1 MKALWHSFCYIKVE
15 MIDSILMRRGARPNR
30 RKDPLAPATGG
41 FFTKPRRLPAVVGLG
56 AAVATLCLYI
66 IIWHIGVWSTPGLLT
81 RVQSILPKAVLIT
94 GLMMAS
100 LLALVIHLVQTVRF
114 RAREIESLN
123 QKLHNETIESKQVEK
138 VLVESE
144 HRFQLITKNIKE
156 TVFVYDMNRK
166 LQYVNPAFEVLT
178 GYTNKELYKAD
189 FINYIHPDDKARI
202 TQLWERLFQGK
213 GFSGEEFRIVTKDGQ
228 TKWYLSSWNPLINK
242 EKKQVGALGTGLDIT
257 ERKRVEETLRES
269 EIKFRSVVESANDA
283 IILVNDS
290 GNIISCNKG
299 TQAIFG
305 YTQEELLDK
314 PLDFL
319 ISEQHKNDI
328 RLGWFKLTGSK
339 HSIIGRTVELRGL
352 RKNGSEFPL
361 ELSLADWKIGEGTFY
376 SGIIR
381 DITERKRTEGK
392 LYEINAALENAVDG
406 ISFLDMQGRYL
417 SVNRAYA
424 NIFGCNVNEMIGM
437 EWQKTVH
444 PNDLEREINA
454 HKEMLKSGKVKF
466 ESRGF
471 RKDGSTFYQEVTII
485 KNIDKNGQLK
495 GHYRFVRDVT
505 ERKMAEE
512 RQARLLKELES
523 ANQEL
528 NDFAYIVSHDLKA
541 PLRAIGSLANWI
553 LTDYADKFDKEGKE
567 QMDLLLSRVK
577 RMHDLIEGILQYS
590 RAGRIREEKV
600 EVNLNELVPGVIDM
614 IAPPENVEIKIESE
628 LPTILCERIRI
639 QQVFQNLLTN
649 AIKFMDKPKGKIK
662 VGCVEDNGYWRFS
675 IADNGPGIEEK
686 HFAKIFQ
693 IFQTLSPRDEFESTG
708 IGLSVVKKI
717 IEMYGGK
724 VWVESKVGYGST
736 FFFTLPI
743 EETKTLTFSNAA
755 GSRK

>member
-1 MKALWHSFCYIKVE
+1 MQSVL
-15 MIDSILMRRGARPNR
+15 
-30 RKDPLAPATGG
+30 
-41 FFTKPRRLPAVVGLG
+41 PR
-56 AAVATLCLYI
+56 
-66 IIWHIGVWSTPGLLT
+66 
-81 RVQSILPKAVLIT
+81 AVLVT
-94 GLMMAS
+94 GLMIAS
-100 LLALVIHLVQTVRF
+100 LLALVIYLAQTVRL
-114 RAREIESLN
+114 RAKEIESLN
-123 QKLHNETIESKQVEK
+123 QKLHDETIEAKQVEK
-138 VLVESE
+138 VLIESE
-144 HRFQLITKNIKE
+144 HKFQLITENIKE

-166 LQYVNPAFEVLT
+166 LQYVNSAFEVLT
-178 GYTNKELYKAD
+178 GYTTKELHKGD
-189 FINYIHPDDKARI
+189 FINYIHPDDEARI

-213 GFSGEEFRIVTKDGQ
+213 SFSGEEFRIVTKDGQ

-242 EKKQVGALGTGLDIT
+242 EKKQVGVLGTGLDIT

-269 EIKFRSVVESANDA
+269 EMKFRSVVESANDA

-319 ISEQHKNDI
+319 ISEQHRNNI

-361 ELSLADWKIGEGTFY
+361 ELSLADWKIGEGAFY

-424 NIFGCNVNEMIGM
+424 SIFGCNVNEMIGM

-444 PNDLEREINA
+444 PNDLEREVNA

-471 RKDGSTFYQEVTII
+471 RKDGSTFHQEVTII

-512 RQARLLKELES
+512 RQAQLLKELES

-590 RAGRIREEKV
+590 RAGRIREEKL

-614 IAPPENVEIKIESE
+614 IAPPENVEIKIENE

-662 VGCVEDNGYWRFS
+662 IGCVEDNGYWRFS

-736 FFFTLPI
+736 FFFTLPM
-743 EETKTLTFSNAA
+743 EETKILTFSNAA
-755 GSRK
+755 GNRR

>member
-1 MKALWHSFCYIKVE
+1 
-15 MIDSILMRRGARPNR
+15 MIDSILMRRGARANR
-30 RKDPLAPATGG
+30 KKAPLAPVTGG
-41 FFTKPRRLPAVVGLG
+41 FFTKPQRLPAVVGLG

-66 IIWHIGVWSTPGLLT
+66 IIRHIQVWSTPGLLT
-81 RVQSILPKAVLIT
+81 RVQSILPRAVLIT

-178 GYTNKELYKAD
+178 GYTNKELYKSD

-242 EKKQVGALGTGLDIT
+242 EKKQVGVLGTGLDIT

-269 EIKFRSVVESANDA
+269 EMKFRSVVESANDA

-577 RMHDLIEGILQYS
+577 RMHDLIEGILKYS

-614 IAPPENVEIKIESE
+614 IAPPENVEIKIENE

-708 IGLSVVKKI
+708 IGLPVVKKI

>member
-1 MKALWHSFCYIKVE
+1 MLEVE

-30 RKDPLAPATGG
+30 KKAPLVAPATGG
-41 FFTKPRRLPAVVGLG
+41 FFTKPQRLLTVVGLG

-66 IIWHIGVWSTPGLLT
+66 IIWHIRVWSTPELLT
-81 RVQSILPKAVLIT
+81 RVQSILPRAVLIT

-156 TVFVYDMNRK
+156 TVFVYDMNCK

-242 EKKQVGALGTGLDIT
+242 EKKQVGVLGTGLDIT

-269 EIKFRSVVESANDA
+269 EMKFRSVVESANDA

-299 TQAIFG
+299 AQAIFG

-361 ELSLADWKIGEGTFY
+361 ELSLADWKIGEVTFY

-485 KNIDKNGQLK
+485 KNTDKNGQLK

-614 IAPPENVEIKIESE
+614 IAPPENVEIKIENE

>member
-1 MKALWHSFCYIKVE
+1 

-30 RKDPLAPATGG
+30 KKAPLVAPATGG
-41 FFTKPRRLPAVVGLG
+41 FFTKPQRLPTVVGLG

-66 IIWHIGVWSTPGLLT
+66 IIWHIRVWSTPELLT
-81 RVQSILPKAVLIT
+81 RVQSILPRAVLIT

-156 TVFVYDMNRK
+156 TVFVYDMNCK

-242 EKKQVGALGTGLDIT
+242 EKKQVGVLGTGLDIT

-269 EIKFRSVVESANDA
+269 EMKFRSVVESANDA

-299 TQAIFG
+299 AQAIFG

-361 ELSLADWKIGEGTFY
+361 ELSLADWKIGEVTFY

-485 KNIDKNGQLK
+485 KNTDKNGQLK

-614 IAPPENVEIKIESE
+614 IAPPENVEIKIENE

>member
-1 MKALWHSFCYIKVE
+1 MLEVE

-30 RKDPLAPATGG
+30 KKAPLVAPATGG
-41 FFTKPRRLPAVVGLG
+41 FFTKPQRLPTVVGLG

-66 IIWHIGVWSTPGLLT
+66 IIWHIRVWSTPELLT
-81 RVQSILPKAVLIT
+81 RVQSILPRAVLIT

-156 TVFVYDMNRK
+156 TVFVYDMNCK

-242 EKKQVGALGTGLDIT
+242 EKKQVGVLGTGLDIT

-269 EIKFRSVVESANDA
+269 EMKFRSVVESANDA

-299 TQAIFG
+299 AQAIFG

-361 ELSLADWKIGEGTFY
+361 ELSLADWKIGEVTFY

-485 KNIDKNGQLK
+485 KNTDKNGQLK

-614 IAPPENVEIKIESE
+614 IAPPENVEIKIENE

>member
-1 MKALWHSFCYIKVE
+1 
-15 MIDSILMRRGARPNR
+15 
-30 RKDPLAPATGG
+30 
-41 FFTKPRRLPAVVGLG
+41 
-56 AAVATLCLYI
+56 
-66 IIWHIGVWSTPGLLT
+66 
-81 RVQSILPKAVLIT
+81 
-94 GLMMAS
+94 MAS

-202 TQLWERLFQGK
+202 AQLWERLFQGK

-269 EIKFRSVVESANDA
+269 EMKFRSVVESANDA

-614 IAPPENVEIKIESE
+614 IAPPENVEIKIENE

>member
-1 MKALWHSFCYIKVE
+1 
-15 MIDSILMRRGARPNR
+15 MIGTILTKKGRRENR
-30 RKDPLAPATGG
+30 KNAPMGIATKG
-41 FFTKPRRLPAVVGLG
+41 FSAKPRLLPILVGLS
-56 AAVATLCLYI
+56 VIIATLCLYA
-66 IIWHIGVWSTPGLLT
+66 IIWHTRIWSSPELLT
-81 RVQSILPKAVLIT
+81 KAQSILPKAVLVT
-94 GLMMAS
+94 GLVIAS
-100 LLALVIHLVQTVRF
+100 LLALVIHLAQTTRR
-114 RAREIESLN
+114 RAGGIESLN
-123 QKLHNETIESKQVEK
+123 QKLENETIERKQVEK
-138 VLVESE
+138 TLIESE
-144 HRFQLITKNIKE
+144 HKFQLITENIKE
-156 TVFVYDMNRK
+156 TVFVYDMDGK
-166 LQYVNPAFEVLT
+166 LQYVNSAFEGLT
-178 GYTNKELYKAD
+178 GYTTKELHKRD
-189 FINYIHPDDKARI
+189 FINYLHPDDEPRF
-202 TQLWERLFQGK
+202 TQQWEKLLQGK
-213 GFSGEEFRIVTKDGQ
+213 SFSGEEFCIITQDGQ
-228 TKWYLSSWNPLINK
+228 TKRFLSSWSPLINK
-242 EKKQVGALGTGLDIT
+242 DKKQVGILGTGLDIT
-257 ERKRVEETLRES
+257 ERRRVEETLRES
-269 EIKFRSVVESANDA
+269 EMKFRSVVESANDA
-283 IILVNDS
+283 IIIANDS
-290 GNIISCNKG
+290 GTIISCNKG
-299 TQAIFG
+299 AHTIFG
-305 YTQEELLDK
+305 YTQEELLGK

-319 ISEQHKNDI
+319 LSEQSRGDI
-328 RLGWFKLTGSK
+328 VLGWFKLTSSK
-339 HSIIGRTVELRGL
+339 PNIIGKTVELRGL

-381 DITERKRTEGK
+381 DVTERKRTEGK

-424 NIFGCNVNEMIGM
+424 SIVGCSVNEMIGM

-444 PNDLEREINA
+444 PIDLGREMNA

-512 RQARLLKELES
+512 RQAQLLKELES

-553 LTDYADKFDKEGKE
+553 LTDYTDKFDKDGKE
-567 QMDLLLSRVK
+567 QMNLLLSRVK

-590 RAGRIREEKV
+590 RVGRTREEKAQV
-600 EVNLNELVPGVIDM
+600 DLNELVPGIIDM
-614 IAPPENVEIKIESE
+614 IAPSETIEIKIENE
-628 LPTILCERIRI
+628 LPTILCEKIRI
-639 QQVFQNLLTN
+639 QQVFQNLLSN
-649 AIKFMDKPKGKIK
+649 AIKFMDKPKGTIKI
-662 VGCVEDNGYWRFS
+662 GCVENNGYWMFS
-675 IADNGPGIEEK
+675 VADNGPGIEEK

-724 VWVESKVGYGST
+724 VWVESKVNSGST
-736 FFFTLPI
+736 FFFTLPK
-743 EETKTLTFSNAA
+743 EESIILNFNSAV
-755 GSRK
+755 GGRK

>member
-1 MKALWHSFCYIKVE
+1 
-15 MIDSILMRRGARPNR
+15 MIGTILTKKGRRENR
-30 RKDPLAPATGG
+30 KNAPMGIATKG
-41 FFTKPRRLPAVVGLG
+41 FSAKPRLFPILVGLS
-56 AAVATLCLYI
+56 VIIATLCLYA
-66 IIWHIGVWSTPGLLT
+66 IIWHTRIWSSPELLT
-81 RVQSILPKAVLIT
+81 KAQSILPKAVLVT
-94 GLMMAS
+94 GLVIAS
-100 LLALVIHLVQTVRF
+100 LLALVIHLAQTTRR
-114 RAREIESLN
+114 RAGGIESLN
-123 QKLHNETIESKQVEK
+123 QKLENETIERKQVEK
-138 VLVESE
+138 TLIESE
-144 HRFQLITKNIKE
+144 HKFQLITENIKE
-156 TVFVYDMNRK
+156 TVFVYDMDGK
-166 LQYVNPAFEVLT
+166 LQYVNSAFEGLT
-178 GYTNKELYKAD
+178 GYTTKELHKRD
-189 FINYIHPDDKARI
+189 FINYLHPDDEPRF
-202 TQLWERLFQGK
+202 TQQWEKLLQGK
-213 GFSGEEFRIVTKDGQ
+213 SFSGEEFCIITQDGQ
-228 TKWYLSSWNPLINK
+228 TKRFLSSWSPLINK
-242 EKKQVGALGTGLDIT
+242 DKKQVGILGTGLDIT
-257 ERKRVEETLRES
+257 ERRRVEETLRES
-269 EIKFRSVVESANDA
+269 EMKFRSVVESANDA
-283 IILVNDS
+283 IIIANDS
-290 GNIISCNKG
+290 GTIISCNKG
-299 TQAIFG
+299 AHTIFG
-305 YTQEELLDK
+305 YTQEELLGK

-319 ISEQHKNDI
+319 LSEQSRGDI
-328 RLGWFKLTGSK
+328 VLGWFKLTSSK
-339 HSIIGRTVELRGL
+339 PNIIGKTVELRGL

-381 DITERKRTEGK
+381 DVTERKRTEGK

-424 NIFGCNVNEMIGM
+424 SIVGCSVNEMIGM

-444 PNDLEREINA
+444 PIDLGREMNA

-512 RQARLLKELES
+512 RQAQLLKELES

-553 LTDYADKFDKEGKE
+553 LTDYTDKFDKDGKE
-567 QMDLLLSRVK
+567 QMNLLLSRVK

-590 RAGRIREEKV
+590 RVGRTREEKAQV
-600 EVNLNELVPGVIDM
+600 DLNELVPGIIDM
-614 IAPPENVEIKIESE
+614 IAPSETIEIKIENE
-628 LPTILCERIRI
+628 LPTILCEKIRI
-639 QQVFQNLLTN
+639 QQVFQNLLSN
-649 AIKFMDKPKGKIK
+649 AIKFMDKPKGTIKI
-662 VGCVEDNGYWRFS
+662 GCVENNGYWMFS
-675 IADNGPGIEEK
+675 VADNGPGIEEK

-724 VWVESKVGYGST
+724 VWVESKVNSGST
-736 FFFTLPI
+736 FFFTLPK
-743 EETKTLTFSNAA
+743 EESIILNFNSAV
-755 GSRK
+755 GGRK

>member
-1 MKALWHSFCYIKVE
+1 
-15 MIDSILMRRGARPNR
+15 MIGTILTKKGRRENR
-30 RKDPLAPATGG
+30 KNAPIGIATKG
-41 FFTKPRRLPAVVGLG
+41 FSVKPRLFPILIGLG
-56 AAVATLCLYI
+56 VIIATLCLYA
-66 IIWHIGVWSTPGLLT
+66 IIWHTRIWSSPELLT
-81 RVQSILPKAVLIT
+81 KAQSILPKAVLVT
-94 GLMMAS
+94 GLVIAS
-100 LLALVIHLVQTVRF
+100 LLALVIHLAQTTRR
-114 RAREIESLN
+114 RAGGIESLN
-123 QKLHNETIESKQVEK
+123 QKLENETIERKQVEK
-138 VLVESE
+138 TLIESE
-144 HRFQLITKNIKE
+144 HKFQLITENIKE
-156 TVFVYDMNRK
+156 TVFVYDMNGK
-166 LQYVNPAFEVLT
+166 LQYVNSAFEELT
-178 GYTNKELYKAD
+178 KYTTKELYKRD
-189 FINYIHPDDKARI
+189 FINYLHPDDEARF
-202 TQLWERLFQGK
+202 TQLWEKLLQGK
-213 GFSGEEFRIVTKDGQ
+213 SFSGEEFCIITQDGQ
-228 TKWYLSSWNPLINK
+228 TKRFLSSWSPLINK
-242 EKKQVGALGTGLDIT
+242 DKKQVGILGTGLDIT
-257 ERKRVEETLRES
+257 ERRRVEETLRES
-269 EIKFRSVVESANDA
+269 EMKFRSVVESANDA
-283 IILVNDS
+283 IIIANDS
-290 GNIISCNKG
+290 GTIISCNKG
-299 TQAIFG
+299 AHTIFG
-305 YTQEELLDK
+305 YTQEELLGK

-319 ISEQHKNDI
+319 LSEQSRGDI
-328 RLGWFKLTGSK
+328 VLGWFKLTSSK
-339 HSIIGRTVELRGL
+339 PNIIGKTVELRGL

-381 DITERKRTEGK
+381 DVTERKRTEGK

-424 NIFGCNVNEMIGM
+424 SIVGCSVNEMIGM

-444 PNDLEREINA
+444 PIDLGREMNA

-512 RQARLLKELES
+512 RQAQLLKELES

-553 LTDYADKFDKEGKE
+553 LTDYTDKFDKDGKE
-567 QMDLLLSRVK
+567 QMNLLLSRVK

-590 RAGRIREEKV
+590 RVGRTREEKAQV
-600 EVNLNELVPGVIDM
+600 DLNELVPGIIDM
-614 IAPPENVEIKIESE
+614 IAPSETIEIKIENE
-628 LPTILCERIRI
+628 LPTILCEKIRI
-639 QQVFQNLLTN
+639 QQVFQNLLSN
-649 AIKFMDKPKGKIK
+649 AIKFMDKPKGTIKI
-662 VGCVEDNGYWRFS
+662 GCVENNGYWMFS
-675 IADNGPGIEEK
+675 VADNGPGIEEK

-724 VWVESKVGYGST
+724 VWVESKVNSGST
-736 FFFTLPI
+736 FSFTLPK
-743 EETKTLTFSNAA
+743 EESIILNFNSAV
-755 GSRK
+755 GGRK

>member
-1 MKALWHSFCYIKVE
+1 
-15 MIDSILMRRGARPNR
+15 MIDSVLMRRSAKPNR
-30 RKDPLAPATGG
+30 KKAPIAPATGG
-41 FFTKPRRLPAVVGLG
+41 FFTKSPRLPVIVGLSV
-56 AAVATLCLYI
+56 AAATLCLYT
-66 IIWHIGVWSTPGLLT
+66 IIWHIRIWSSPELLT
-81 RVQSILPKAVLIT
+81 KMQSVLPRAVLVT
-94 GLMMAS
+94 GLMIAS
-100 LLALVIHLVQTVRF
+100 LLALVIYLAQTVRL
-114 RAREIESLN
+114 RAKEIESLN
-123 QKLHNETIESKQVEK
+123 QKLHDETIEAKQVEK
-138 VLVESE
+138 VLIESE
-144 HRFQLITKNIKE
+144 HKFQLITENIKE

-166 LQYVNPAFEVLT
+166 LQYVNSAFEVLT
-178 GYTNKELYKAD
+178 GYTTKELHKGD
-189 FINYIHPDDKARI
+189 FINYIHPDDEARI

-213 GFSGEEFRIVTKDGQ
+213 SFSGEEFRIVTKDGQ

-242 EKKQVGALGTGLDIT
+242 EKKQVGVLGTGLDIT

-269 EIKFRSVVESANDA
+269 EMKFRSVVESANDA

-319 ISEQHKNDI
+319 ISEQHRNNI

-361 ELSLADWKIGEGTFY
+361 ELSLADWKIGEGAFY

-424 NIFGCNVNEMIGM
+424 SIFGCNVNEMIGM

-444 PNDLEREINA
+444 PNDLEREVNA

-471 RKDGSTFYQEVTII
+471 RKDGSTFHQEVTII

-512 RQARLLKELES
+512 RQAQLLKELES

-590 RAGRIREEKV
+590 RAGRIREEKL

-614 IAPPENVEIKIESE
+614 IAPPENVEIKIENE

-662 VGCVEDNGYWRFS
+662 IGCVEDNGYWRFS

-736 FFFTLPI
+736 FFFTLPM
-743 EETKTLTFSNAA
+743 EETKILTFSNAA
-755 GSRK
+755 GNRR